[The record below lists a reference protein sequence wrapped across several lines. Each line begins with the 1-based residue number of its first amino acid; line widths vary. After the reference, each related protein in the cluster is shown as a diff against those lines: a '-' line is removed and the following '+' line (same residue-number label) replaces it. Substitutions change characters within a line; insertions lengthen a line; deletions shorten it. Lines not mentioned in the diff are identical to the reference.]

1 MLRQEVNIF
10 KNTPD
15 YAQEKRRSHPEKD
28 FWVNLWHRLVN
39 MFIFLGKTSAGMRA
53 VRGVTGKTGTEEGR
67 VI

>member
-1 MLRQEVNIF
+1 M
-10 KNTPD
+10 P
-15 YAQEKRRSHPEKD
+15 KRKEGVYPEKN